1 MFVGFIAA
9 LCAGAIFPTVQI
21 VFGSFLN
28 TFVQHATDNTTDPN
42 KNPSYS
48 GDDFLHEI
56 GELCLYSAGLGV
68 ALLVINYII
77 LSTFGLSAANQAY
90 KIRCL
95 FMASMLKQDIAYFDT
110 KQTGDFASVMT
121 GDLKKIE
128 DGIGEKVG
136 ICTNLLSTCV
146 ISVIVGT
153 LYGWKL
159 ALVSFSLT
167 PVLTVAQ
174 ALLSKVQASASRE
187 ESEAYGAAGAVA
199 EEALSSV
206 RTVASFGGEQKEI
219 Q

>member
-9 LCAGAIFPTVQI
+9 LCAGTLYPTLQI
-21 VFGSFLN
+21 VFGTFLN

-48 GDDFLHEI
+48 GDDFLREI

-68 ALLVINYII
+68 GLLVINYII

-121 GDLKKIE
+121 G
-128 DGIGEKVG
+128 
-136 ICTNLLSTCV
+136 
-146 ISVIVGT
+146 
-153 LYGWKL
+153 
-159 ALVSFSLT
+159 
-167 PVLTVAQ
+167 
-174 ALLSKVQASASRE
+174 
-187 ESEAYGAAGAVA
+187 
-199 EEALSSV
+199 
-206 RTVASFGGEQKEI
+206 
-219 Q
+219 